1 MNLIWLMRLKRWV
14 QHPPSPR
21 RAWLILAIIA
31 LCLLLVAIERWV
43 GWPAFLTL
51 EPAGRGRLPMLR

>member
-1 MNLIWLMRLKRWV
+1 MNLIWLLRLKRWV

-21 RAWLILAIIA
+21 RIWLYLGIAAVCLA
-31 LCLLLVAIERWV
+31 VFAIERWI

-51 EPAGRGRLPMLR
+51 EPAGRPRLPALR